1 MGQKIH
7 PQGYRTGFTR
17 KWEGSW
23 YAVGLEWKKLFFY
36 QKELE
41 QFFLFLFQKYTYTK
55 ISRRTRVLLF
65 DIKLFKYILSKFF
78 IFVLF
83 YRFRTHRRKD
93 VRPILSSRKLKAG
106 RFNKRNKWRKQAKPT
121 VARQKNKLFFWKKKL
136 SFPIATH

>member
-7 PQGYRTGFTR
+7 PQGFRSGFTR
-17 KWEGSW
+17 KWDSGW
-23 YAVGLEWKKLFFY
+23 YALGLEWKKIFFY

-41 QFFLFLFQKYTYTK
+41 QFFHFIFQRYTYTK

-93 VRPILSSRKLKAG
+93 VRPILSTPKFKAA
-106 RFNKRNKWRKQAKPT
+106 RFNKFNKGKKKASYLNLLR
-121 VARQKNKLFFWKKKL
+121 RNKLFFWKKKF
-136 SFPIATH
+136 SFYTSTN

>member
-17 KWEGSW
+17 KWDNGW
-23 YAVGLEWKKLFFY
+23 YAVGLEWKKIFFY

-41 QFFLFLFQKYTYTK
+41 QFFHFLFQRYTYTK

-93 VRPILSSRKLKAG
+93 VRAILTSTNSQGNRYSKLNRVKKTLINFNLLSR
-106 RFNKRNKWRKQAKPT
+106 RK
-121 VARQKNKLFFWKKKL
+121 VFFWKKNFAL
-136 SFPIATH
+136 S